1 MLCLTSHKCPQS
13 EQMLRICEEN
23 ETIISIGR
31 HFGNYK
37 IEIHQL
43 HYRKL
48 SLK

>member
-1 MLCLTSHKCPQS
+1 MLCRTSHKCPQS

-37 IEIHQL
+37 IEIRLL